1 MVGRKAGVSAGID
14 PKTKRWDWSLGR
26 LCFIDVES
34 TGIWDPLDPPILL
47 EVAVVVTDRD
57 LTELGRYSTV
67 IQVED
72 LSLLAKANPFAV
84 TMHMRSGLWDEVK
97 SGKGLPLDEAE
108 ADLCRMLRT
117 TDLGDGRP
125 VIWVGSSPAALD
137 RPILY
142 RDMPRFYRMFH
153 HRSIDVS
160 SLRLA
165 LQNYAGIRVARDEPE
180 HRALADCFGALRHLS
195 TYKERL
201 SQLNCVPAS

>member
-1 MVGRKAGVSAGID
+1 
-14 PKTKRWDWSLGR
+14 LGR
-26 LCFIDVES
+26 LAFIDVES
-34 TGIWDPLDPPILL
+34 TGIWDPSAPPILL
-47 EVAVVVTDRD
+47 EVAVVITDRD

-67 IQVED
+67 IRVED
-72 LSLLAKANPFAV
+72 LAALARANPFAV

-97 SGKGLPLDEAE
+97 AGEGQSLAEAE
-108 ADLCRMLRT
+108 EGLCRMLRT

-165 LQNYAGIRVARDEPE
+165 LQNYAGIRLARNEPE
-180 HRALADCFGALRHLS
+180 HRALADCFGALSHLRA
-195 TYKERL
+195 YKERL
-201 SQLNCVPAS
+201 SQLVCVAAS